1 MLYLELGSIFG
12 TPFCETKVSVSV
24 SPKKRKIGK
33 FGRRAKEEAALSGLK
48 KKKTGLQTRR
58 SRSTGWSSRTAAAA
72 ARKEHLCVVRGQKE

>member
-1 MLYLELGSIFG
+1 M
-12 TPFCETKVSVSV
+12 SVSV

-48 KKKTGLQTRR
+48 KKKTGLQTR
-58 SRSTGWSSRTAAAA
+58 SRSTGWSSRTAAAEA